1 MKSSTNRQCLKT
13 LASVIAFSAF
23 SLNLWAQQANVSLE
37 VNDVQVEQA
46 LLKLRKES
54 GYKFLFNHEEVKH
67 AGRKTLNI
75 KNSSLTK
82 VSDALLE
89 GTNLTYRIENNVV
102 VIMPVQKADD
112 KKNVRIQGTV
122 VDKNDNPLPGA
133 SVVIP
138 GTRKGTVTDIDGKFA
153 LETTDD
159 VTRLQVSMIGMET
172 QTVRI
177 GKQRAKILG
186 TIGAMETVVDI
197 TDLKCSAGDPAV
209 FDLDPMFAQGMN
221 REYR

>member
-82 VSDALLE
+82 VLDALLE

-102 VIMPVQKADD
+102 VIMPMQKADD

-172 QTVRI
+172 QSPHRQAT
-177 GKQRAKILG
+177 
-186 TIGAMETVVDI
+186 
-197 TDLKCSAGDPAV
+197 CSARHIGRKRKHAGRCGCDRLP
-209 FDLDPMFAQGMN
+209 DHIQGTQC
-221 REYR
+221 RFVQHRAR